1 MKKLFLP
8 IILLCSG
15 TIIYSQ
21 DDKDIK
27 HENIVKINV
36 GSIAVKNIALQYE
49 RAVGKKQSV
58 SLGVRFQPYGD
69 VPFQSWLKD
78 QVDDPD
84 ILIGSMQMGNF
95 ALTPEFRF
103 YFGKENLKGFYLA
116 PYARYASYR
125 METPVRYT
133 GLVVPKTAFFKGDIY
148 SYSGGLLAGS
158 QFNFGKHFVLDWWIA
173 GFHFGGSSG
182 QLDFTASLT
191 PVEQADIRS
200 TLDNV
205 DIPLFKIRHNIHG
218 NGGEITSKGAWAGF
232 RGFAINV
239 GYRF

>member
-1 MKKLFLP
+1 MKKLLFP
-8 IILLCSG
+8 ILLLCFG
-15 TIIYSQ
+15 TALYSQ
-21 DDKDIK
+21 KNK
-27 HENIVKINV
+27 ENVVKINV
-36 GSIAVKNIALQYE
+36 GSIAVKNFAFQYE
-49 RAVGKKQSV
+49 RAMGKKTSV
-58 SLGVRFQPYGD
+58 ALGVRFQPYGD
-69 VPFQSWLKD
+69 VPFQSWIKD

-103 YFGKENLKGFYLA
+103 YFGKEVLKGFYLA

-182 QLDFTASLT
+182 QLDFAATLT

-200 TLDNV
+200 TLDQV
-205 DIPLFKIRHNIHG
+205 DIPFFKIKHNIHG
-218 NGGEITSKGAWAGF
+218 NGGEISSKGGWAGF
-232 RGFAINV
+232 RGFAINL
-239 GYRF
+239 GYTF